1 MIKTIA
7 DEVWVFDCEWV
18 PDLQA
23 GRLLYRLPED
33 LPEQEILRIMWEQ
46 GGATAEN
53 PQPFLKTILCRV
65 VSIAAVIRQKLPD
78 GQVKVLMSFL
88 PDRPEDPAQDEK
100 YILQRFLGNRLE
112 KNNPQLVGFNSRN
125 SDLRILMQRA
135 ITNGLSLKSL
145 CDRITAKPWESRDVD
160 LMELVSGFGRNYAVS
175 LNELATLCGI
185 PGKIN
190 TSGDDVCGL
199 WYTGQHRKIVEYN
212 CFDALTTYL
221 LWLRLAFFSGLFN
234 SDEYVEEQARVR
246 IMLEESVQK
255 PEGAFLATYLET
267 WQDLQKKTGQD
278 RNGVFAGYN

>member
-23 GRLLYRLPED
+23 GRLLYKLPED

-135 ITNGLSLKSL
+135 ITNGLSFKSL

-221 LWLRLAFFSGLFN
+221 LWLRLAFFSGLFT
-234 SDEYVEEQARVR
+234 SDEYIEEQVRVR

>member
-23 GRLLYRLPED
+23 GRLLYKLPED

-221 LWLRLAFFSGLFN
+221 LWLRLAFFSSLFT
-234 SDEYVEEQARVR
+234 SDEYIEEQARVR

>member
-1 MIKTIA
+1 MIKMIA

-23 GRLLYRLPED
+23 GRLMYRLPED
-33 LPEQEILRIMWEQ
+33 LPEQEVLRIMWEQ

-135 ITNGLSLKSL
+135 LTNGLSLKSL

-221 LWLRLAFFSGLFN
+221 LWLRLAFFSGLFT
-234 SDEYVEEQARVR
+234 SDEYVEEQVRVR
-246 IMLEESVQK
+246 IMLEESIPK

-267 WQDLQKKTGQD
+267 WHELQKKTGQD
-278 RNGVFAGYN
+278 INGVFAGYN